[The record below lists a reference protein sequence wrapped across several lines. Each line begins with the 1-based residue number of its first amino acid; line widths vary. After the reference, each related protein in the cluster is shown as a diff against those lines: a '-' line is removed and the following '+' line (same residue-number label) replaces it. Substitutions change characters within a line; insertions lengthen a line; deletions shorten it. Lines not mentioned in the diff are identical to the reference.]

1 MLFSIRFF
9 HCKTN
14 PPVFAVGSEGTRM
27 VYHGLAD
34 GWALAHIHQASN
46 LEVQAMNQNRVME
59 QLNYHSYISSG
70 CELITD
76 GNFQGL
82 TLRLLS
88 FKQYFSNL
96 QPTLSSIY
104 GFTWLRF
111 RYSSCPSLY
120 SCIRSLESKDK
131 SANRCTVPEAAPQPA
146 AHPKE
151 QTLSTDLL
159 TQHACMHWPGIQTL
173 VNSMPTWRTAP
184 HTLFSLSNTLTLES
198 QLVYWLCPPTSPI
211 YSTAAP
217 SVVAVMA
224 SSQLGAELRNA
235 NPTATASAAGR
246 IPAS

>member
-120 SCIRSLESKDK
+120 SCIRSLESKDI

-151 QTLSTDLL
+151 QTLSTDML
-159 TQHACMHWPGIQTL
+159 TQHACMHWPGIHSCKL
-173 VNSMPTWRTAP
+173 NANLENSTTYALLPQQ
-184 HTLFSLSNTLTLES
+184 HTDIRKPARLLALSTHLIHL
-198 QLVYWLCPPTSPI
+198 WHCSPI
-211 YSTAAP
+211 CSG
-217 SVVAVMA
+217 SHG
-224 SSQLGAELRNA
+224 QQ
-235 NPTATASAAGR
+235 SAR
-246 IPAS
+246 SWITQC